1 MNQTIY
7 PIGIQNFE
15 KIRKDGY
22 LYIDK
27 TALIYQLVKTG
38 SYYFLSRPRRFGK
51 SLLLST
57 LEAYFQGKRELFEGL
72 AMERLEKDWE
82 VYPILHLDLNAR
94 HYKDTAALT
103 SILNEFLEKWEA
115 LYGTEKQDRA
125 LEERFS
131 YVIEQAYRQ
140 TGHRVVILIDEY
152 DKPLLQNLH
161 DEDMQD
167 QLRNMLKPFYGVLK
181 TMDGAIRFALLTGVT
196 KFGKVS
202 VFSDLNNLMDIS
214 MDDRYVEIC
223 GITEKEIH
231 TCLEDE
237 VRELAGAQD
246 MTYEET
252 CLRLKECYDGY
263 HFVENSIGMYNPF
276 SLLNTFAR
284 RKFGD
289 YWFETGRP
297 SYLVELLKHTHYDLY
312 EMANTETDVDVLNSI
327 DSASINPVPVIYQS
341 GYLTI
346 KDYDPEFGIYRLGFP
361 NREVEE
367 GFVKYLLPFYTSV
380 SAPKTPFEIGQFVRE
395 IRSGDYDAFFRRL
408 QSFFADTPYE
418 VIAGQKPERD
428 TELHYRNVLFIV
440 FKLVGL
446 YTQVEYHTSQ
456 GRIDLVLKTD
466 RYIYVMEF
474 KLNGTADP
482 AALRAFFAANDFNAL
497 AFTDARSRYQF
508 YNLGRLWSD
517 MEAARAADVKLL
529 HLCTPPVSAAEV
541 YTAVTG
547 KADWHNELPKPPFDY
562 DLRSR
567 HAALLGGSGDY
578 LCTKQQELDD
588 ITRFMRSWRD

>member
-94 HYKDTAALT
+94 HYKDTVALT

-327 DSASINPVPVIYQS
+327 DSASINPRPRD
-341 GYLTI
+341 L
-346 KDYDPEFGIYRLGFP
+346 PEW
-361 NREVEE
+361 
-367 GFVKYLLPFYTSV
+367 LL
-380 SAPKTPFEIGQFVRE
+380 
-395 IRSGDYDAFFRRL
+395 DD
-408 QSFFADTPYE
+408 
-418 VIAGQKPERD
+418 
-428 TELHYRNVLFIV
+428 
-440 FKLVGL
+440 
-446 YTQVEYHTSQ
+446 Q
-456 GRIDLVLKTD
+456 G
-466 RYIYVMEF
+466 
-474 KLNGTADP
+474 
-482 AALRAFFAANDFNAL
+482 
-497 AFTDARSRYQF
+497 
-508 YNLGRLWSD
+508 
-517 MEAARAADVKLL
+517 
-529 HLCTPPVSAAEV
+529 
-541 YTAVTG
+541 
-547 KADWHNELPKPPFDY
+547 
-562 DLRSR
+562 LRS
-567 HAALLGGSGDY
+567 
-578 LCTKQQELDD
+578 
-588 ITRFMRSWRD
+588 